1 MNAHCHALRRLL
13 FSLAFGAS
21 AILQAQGPSAT
32 LTGIVT
38 DESGGAI
45 AGAIVRARHTATG
58 VEQTRSTNAAGTYRL
73 GGLQGGVHDLTI
85 SAPRFSTL
93 RASGV
98 MLRVGDEVRSD
109 AVLKPGAV
117 EQTIEVTAPA
127 VSASTETATVATV
140 VDTRNIQELPLNGR
154 QLQNLALLAPGIAAG
169 WNWST
174 AANRYGKARENTEGA
189 FVVNGAR
196 GRSNDFVLDGMPMNV
211 RQYGVINFEPSNEAV
226 REFELKSSGSPAE
239 FGGTMGATVN
249 IVTRMGTSQIHGS
262 VYEFFR
268 NDALDSNNTFGTR
281 AGLPRG
287 RLRQNQYGAS
297 IGGPIFSKRHFFFGN
312 FEQLRI
318 LEGVETRLVS
328 VPTAA
333 ERAGTVAYRDA
344 AGAQQTLNLAGRINP
359 ISQKLLGFY
368 PQPNAGSN
376 SALNYNAPLTIG
388 LVDTQFHVRTD
399 HYLTANDMVA
409 VRVSRNNN
417 DQDYIINRFGGPYIP
432 GFNLPNPEKTINGTI
447 GYLRTF
453 RSNLVSEVRVGV
465 NRYSNDLG
473 NGDRNSPSSVGLP
486 NGNEI
491 ANGMP
496 SVTFAGGAIEPLG
509 GLTWFNRQ
517 QNEMTTMA
525 TGSVSYLAGRHST
538 KFGFE
543 HTRMQ
548 FNTRGA
554 SSQRGTI
561 SFDGSRNGVIPRIA
575 GNERAGALAD
585 FLLGQPFEA
594 SIVVG
599 QFGRGYRQSH
609 LAFFAQ
615 DSWRVTGR
623 LTLSLGVRYDYSA
636 PWTEVNGKL
645 SSLAP
650 DGTLRVV
657 GTGGLDRF
665 YRPDRNNFAPRV
677 GLAYDLTGTGRT
689 VIRSGFS
696 VSYETLLQA
705 NSVQQVENNPPYS
718 AFAITRSPTPFPAS
732 GNATTLL
739 DLRSQAQPS
748 RAIATVDYHDFR
760 NPQSM
765 QFSLGVQH
773 RLGGAWIA
781 EVSYVGSRGL
791 RLPFFFNA
799 NQVPLTS
806 LSAAQRER
814 IAQAVAA
821 RQDTTPILASLRPY
835 PAFDAVTM
843 SRNAASS
850 AYHSGQVKIE
860 RRFSRGASVMASYTI
875 AKSIDNASDFGSGD
889 ASERVL
895 NSANL
900 ALQRAVS
907 SFDVPQ
913 RLSAAMT
920 YELPFRSTA
929 GAAKAILGGWQANAI
944 ITLQSGQAFTPN
956 ATTLD
961 PFRNESFNRP
971 DVVGD
976 PRSNVPAGLAFNPA
990 AFRLPAQGTFGNSG
1004 RNVVRGDGFHSV
1016 DLSLF
1021 KNFALSERLKLQF
1034 RAEAVNGLNHVNY
1047 QGPVVNLNTT
1057 PGRFVAAAP
1066 PRILQFGLKLAF

>member
-1 MNAHCHALRRLL
+1 MPQRSAVLRVLFFALPV
-13 FSLAFGAS
+13 LAGRAQS
-21 AILQAQGPSAT
+21 PTAIV
-32 LTGIVT
+32 TGIVT
-38 DESGGAI
+38 DSSGGAI
-45 AGAIVRARHTATG
+45 AGAAVKARHLETGLEQAAATNPAG
-58 VEQTRSTNAAGTYRL
+58 AYRIAGLQAGTYELTVSAANFSAMRETGIVLRVGEEVRTDASLKPGPVEQT
-73 GGLQGGVHDLTI
+73 V
-85 SAPRFSTL
+85 
-93 RASGV
+93 
-98 MLRVGDEVRSD
+98 
-109 AVLKPGAV
+109 
-117 EQTIEVTAPA
+117 EVTASA
-127 VSASTETATVATV
+127 VNAATETATIATV

-189 FVVNGAR
+189 FVVNGVR

-226 REFELKSSGSPAE
+226 REFELKSSVPQAE

-249 IVTRMGTSQIHGS
+249 IVTRMGSSQFHGS

-268 NDALDSNNTFGTR
+268 NDVLDSNNTFGTR

-287 RLRQNQYGAS
+287 KLRQNQYGAS

-328 VPTAA
+328 VPSPA
-333 ERAGTVAYRDA
+333 ERTGVIAYRDA
-344 AGAQQTLNLAGRINP
+344 SGAPQTLNLGGRINP
-359 ISQKLLGFY
+359 ISGRLLEFY
-368 PQPNAGSN
+368 PQPNAGAN
-376 SALNYNAPLTIG
+376 NALNYNAALTIG
-388 LVDTQFHVRTD
+388 LVDTQFHARTD
-399 HYLTANDMVA
+399 HHLTDRDMVT

-432 GFNLPNPEKTINGTI
+432 GFNLPNPEKTVNGTI

-453 RSNLVSEVRVGV
+453 TPQLLNEFRIGV
-465 NRYSNDLG
+465 NRYSNDLA
-473 NGDRNSPSSVGLP
+473 NGDRTAPSAVGLP
-486 NGNEI
+486 NGDEI

-509 GLTWFNRQ
+509 GLTWFNRE
-517 QNEMTTMA
+517 QNEMTTMVSNA
-525 TGSVSYLAGRHST
+525 VSYLAGRHST

-543 HTRMQ
+543 VTRMQ

-561 SFDGSRNGVIPRIA
+561 SFDGSRNGMIPRIA

-585 FLLGQPFEA
+585 FLLGQPYEA

-615 DSWRVTGR
+615 DSWRATTK
-623 LTLSLGVRYDYSA
+623 LTVNLGLRYDYSA

-650 DGTLRVV
+650 DGTLQVV
-657 GTGGLDRF
+657 GSGGLDRF
-665 YRPDRNNFAPRV
+665 YRPDRNNFAPRI
-677 GLAYDLTGTGRT
+677 GFAYDVTGTGRT
-689 VIRSGFS
+689 VVRAGLAVLS
-696 VSYETLLQA
+696 ETLLQA

-718 AFAITRSPTPFPAS
+718 AFAVTRSPLAFPSTGPA
-732 GNATTLL
+732 ATLL

-748 RAIATVDYHDFR
+748 RAIAAVDYHDFR

-765 QFSLGVQH
+765 QFHFGVQH

-781 EVSYVGSRGL
+781 ELSYAGSRGL

-799 NQVPLTS
+799 NQVPLDS
-806 LSAAQRER
+806 LTAAQRSQ
-814 IAQAVAA
+814 IAQAIAA
-821 RQDTTPILASLRPY
+821 GQDTTPILARLRPY
-835 PAFDAVTM
+835 PAFDSVTL

-850 AYHSGQVKIE
+850 TYHSGQFKIE
-860 RRFSRGASVMASYTI
+860 RRFSRGASVMASYTFS
-875 AKSIDNASDFGSGD
+875 KSIDDASDFGSGD

-895 NSANL
+895 DSANL
-900 ALQRAVS
+900 RLQRAVS
-907 SFDVPQ
+907 SFDVPH
-913 RLSAAMT
+913 RFISALT
-920 YELPFRSTA
+920 YEVPFAS
-929 GAAKAILGGWQANAI
+929 GPAAARAILAGWQANAI
-944 ITLQSGQAFTPN
+944 VTLQSGQPFTPN
-956 ATTLD
+956 TSTFD
-961 PFRNESFNRP
+961 PYRNEGFNRP

-976 PRSNVPAGLAFNPA
+976 PTANVPEGLAFNPA
-990 AFRLPAQGTFGNSG
+990 AFRLPAPGTFGNSG
-1004 RNVVRGDGFHSV
+1004 RNVIRGDGFHSV

-1021 KNFALSERLKLQF
+1021 KNFAITERWKLQF
-1034 RAEAVNGLNHVNY
+1034 RAEAVNSFNHVNY

-1066 PRILQFGLKLAF
+1066 PRILQFGLKLVF